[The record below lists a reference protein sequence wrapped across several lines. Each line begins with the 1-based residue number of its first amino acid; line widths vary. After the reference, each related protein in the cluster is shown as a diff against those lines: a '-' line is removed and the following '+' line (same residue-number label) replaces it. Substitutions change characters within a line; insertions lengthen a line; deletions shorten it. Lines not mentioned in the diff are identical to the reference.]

1 MRTNTANKHHHLF
14 LTKLFLVLILCVGIF
29 IFSAYYMNHK
39 GTKTIGVI
47 SDIYM
52 HNMSEES
59 ALHFSSTIKLRFS
72 QLETLIISSDMR
84 RYNQHHLETL
94 LAENARSYG
103 FESLAFYT
111 SDGRFETIYG
121 DLTPKCPD
129 SFLNAL
135 DNGEKRI
142 DAALDSHGNNQ
153 VLIGLP
159 STALQ
164 KRNPRYI
171 ALVGGL
177 SKDYISNTLSL
188 DILDS
193 PVYSY
198 IIRQDGTFPIKTDDS
213 SHADYFEQL
222 YAELPDDAEAL
233 VTDIRAALTGTQHY
247 SAVVA
252 THGERR
258 HLHCTKLAY
267 SDWFLIVNMP
277 YTSLDQE
284 ISRLNHSWLYMEVGG
299 CIIIIAA
306 LFWVFGAYLQ
316 EMKKKVV
323 ELNRLSQEAVY
334 ASKAKSEF
342 LSNMSHDIRTP
353 MNAITGMTAIAIANL
368 DNRQK
373 VENCLKKISL
383 SSKHLL
389 GLINDVLDMSKIE
402 SGKMTLS
409 VEQISLREVIDGIV
423 SILQP
428 QFHTKSQNFNVIIR
442 DISAETICC
451 DSVRLTQI
459 LLNLLGN
466 SVKFT
471 PEGGSIQLSLYEET
485 SPKGEPFI
493 RIHILVED
501 NGIGMTKDFQEKI
514 FDSFTRADS
523 RRVHKIEG
531 SGLGM
536 AITKYIVDA
545 MGGSIEVKSEL
556 GNGTCFHVTLDL
568 EKAQINEAD
577 MALPGSRVLL
587 VDDDPQLCETTIAA
601 LSSMGIDADWTL
613 DADSALLMLRSQS
626 ENQQEYDLI
635 LLDWKLPETDGVTL
649 TREIR
654 KRLTHQIPILLTSAY
669 DWNEIA
675 DEAKAA
681 GVTGFIAK
689 PLFRSTLYYGLKP
702 YLLPE
707 HADAALKTEQKSQ
720 SDLSGKRILLAE
732 DNDLNWEI
740 ASELLSELGL
750 ELDWAENGQICL
762 EKFAG
767 SAPGF
772 YDAILMDLR
781 MPVMTGLEA
790 SMAIRALE
798 RPDALSIPIIAMTA
812 DAFAEDIQNCLNS
825 GMNAHIA
832 KPIDLDEMTKLLEKY
847 L

>member
-1 MRTNTANKHHHLF
+1 M
-14 LTKLFLVLILCVGIF
+14 
-29 IFSAYYMNHK
+29 
-39 GTKTIGVI
+39 
-47 SDIYM
+47 
-52 HNMSEES
+52 
-59 ALHFSSTIKLRFS
+59 
-72 QLETLIISSDMR
+72 
-84 RYNQHHLETL
+84 
-94 LAENARSYG
+94 
-103 FESLAFYT
+103 
-111 SDGRFETIYG
+111 
-121 DLTPKCPD
+121 
-129 SFLNAL
+129 
-135 DNGEKRI
+135 
-142 DAALDSHGNNQ
+142 
-153 VLIGLP
+153 
-159 STALQ
+159 
-164 KRNPRYI
+164 
-171 ALVGGL
+171 
-177 SKDYISNTLSL
+177 
-188 DILDS
+188 
-193 PVYSY
+193 
-198 IIRQDGTFPIKTDDS
+198 
-213 SHADYFEQL
+213 
-222 YAELPDDAEAL
+222 
-233 VTDIRAALTGTQHY
+233 
-247 SAVVA
+247 
-252 THGERR
+252 
-258 HLHCTKLAY
+258 
-267 SDWFLIVNMP
+267 
-277 YTSLDQE
+277 
-284 ISRLNHSWLYMEVGG
+284 
-299 CIIIIAA
+299 
-306 LFWVFGAYLQ
+306 
-316 EMKKKVV
+316 

-485 SPKGEPFI
+485 SPKGDPFI

-545 MGGSIEVKSEL
+545 MGGSIEVKSDL
-556 GNGTCFHVTLDL
+556 GEGTCFHVTLDL

-798 RPDALSIPIIAMTA
+798 HPDALSIPIIAMTA

>member
-1 MRTNTANKHHHLF
+1 
-14 LTKLFLVLILCVGIF
+14 
-29 IFSAYYMNHK
+29 
-39 GTKTIGVI
+39 
-47 SDIYM
+47 
-52 HNMSEES
+52 
-59 ALHFSSTIKLRFS
+59 
-72 QLETLIISSDMR
+72 
-84 RYNQHHLETL
+84 
-94 LAENARSYG
+94 
-103 FESLAFYT
+103 
-111 SDGRFETIYG
+111 
-121 DLTPKCPD
+121 
-129 SFLNAL
+129 
-135 DNGEKRI
+135 
-142 DAALDSHGNNQ
+142 
-153 VLIGLP
+153 
-159 STALQ
+159 
-164 KRNPRYI
+164 
-171 ALVGGL
+171 
-177 SKDYISNTLSL
+177 
-188 DILDS
+188 
-193 PVYSY
+193 
-198 IIRQDGTFPIKTDDS
+198 
-213 SHADYFEQL
+213 
-222 YAELPDDAEAL
+222 
-233 VTDIRAALTGTQHY
+233 
-247 SAVVA
+247 
-252 THGERR
+252 
-258 HLHCTKLAY
+258 
-267 SDWFLIVNMP
+267 
-277 YTSLDQE
+277 
-284 ISRLNHSWLYMEVGG
+284 
-299 CIIIIAA
+299 
-306 LFWVFGAYLQ
+306 
-316 EMKKKVV
+316 
-323 ELNRLSQEAVY
+323 
-334 ASKAKSEF
+334 
-342 LSNMSHDIRTP
+342 
-353 MNAITGMTAIAIANL
+353 
-368 DNRQK
+368 
-373 VENCLKKISL
+373 
-383 SSKHLL
+383 
-389 GLINDVLDMSKIE
+389 
-402 SGKMTLS
+402 
-409 VEQISLREVIDGIV
+409 
-423 SILQP
+423 
-428 QFHTKSQNFNVIIR
+428 
-442 DISAETICC
+442 
-451 DSVRLTQI
+451 
-459 LLNLLGN
+459 
-466 SVKFT
+466 
-471 PEGGSIQLSLYEET
+471 
-485 SPKGEPFI
+485 
-493 RIHILVED
+493 
-501 NGIGMTKDFQEKI
+501 
-514 FDSFTRADS
+514 
-523 RRVHKIEG
+523 
-531 SGLGM
+531 
-536 AITKYIVDA
+536 
-545 MGGSIEVKSEL
+545 
-556 GNGTCFHVTLDL
+556 
-568 EKAQINEAD
+568 